1 VPAGEVIAVND
12 AGASRYFAEHPILDF
27 MGLNHHGLLHRDP
40 RALAQL
46 GRATW
51 LSAFSSLVPAGIR
64 DDASWTAVH
73 RTSTANLT
81 ICRCDQSEVVAYR
94 RDPQTREP
102 NP

>member
-1 VPAGEVIAVND
+1 VND

-46 GRATW
+46 GGATW
-51 LSAFSSLVPAGIR
+51 VSAFPSLVPAGIR

-73 RTSTANLT
+73 RTGTANLT
-81 ICRCDQSEVVAYR
+81 ICRCDQAEIVAYR